1 MALVANTMQITI
13 TTVIRVRGGLR
24 TSMET
29 NTPAIVITADSI
41 WGMLWL
47 ITCRRVSVSL
57 V

>member
-1 MALVANTMQITI
+1 MQMTI

-29 NTPAIVITADSI
+29 NTPTIVITADSI

>member
-1 MALVANTMQITI
+1 MQITI

>member
-1 MALVANTMQITI
+1 MVLVANTMQMTI

-29 NTPAIVITADSI
+29 NTPTIVITADSI